1 MNNRLLIAAFV
12 SICFL
17 SGSCKISSGQGSR
30 YDFSSLDS
38 VIQGWVDKGYYPGAS
53 ICVVKND
60 TVIFQKNYRDYT
72 PDTKVYVASAGK
84 WVAAAVIG
92 AVVDRT
98 DLGWDDPVEKWL
110 PEFKDDAKGKILLR
124 QLLSHT
130 SGVRPYLPEP
140 RVDNY
145 NHLDSAVTEILPL
158 DTVFTPGT
166 RFEYGGLAMQIAGRM
181 AEVAMGEEF
190 ETLFQELLAQP
201 LEMKNS
207 HFTPINTDG
216 GHAPMLG
223 GGLCTTM
230 NDYLHFL
237 SMIYHDGMYNG
248 KQIISAE
255 TVKEMQADQVKGAI
269 IPSKNSDNYVAKGL
283 GQSHNG
289 VYGLGE
295 WRELIDKKT
304 GEAYQISSPGW
315 AGAYPWI
322 NKHDK
327 VYGFFI
333 SHVAGSSA
341 KEDGFSSFF
350 GSPVI
355 SRTVSEILK
364 GKPLVVKQ
372 GRINVGNGSLYYE
385 EAGQGEPIIFVHGH
399 SLDHRMWDEQFSV
412 FAKKY
417 HVIRYDL
424 RGYGISSS
432 QTEDYQFMHVEDLV
446 TLMDSLHIKKAHIVG
461 LSLGGFI
468 TADMLAYFPDR
479 MLSAFLASG
488 NIRKSKGPSEP
499 MTKEE
504 AKVRDEEIAA
514 LKQKGVEVMKKEW
527 FEGLMKSGGSQRE
540 RMRVPL
546 WQMIDEWDAW
556 QPMHVEDLVTLMDS
570 LHIKKAHIVGLSLG
584 GFITADML
592 AYFPDR
598 MLSAFLASGNI
609 RKSKGPSEPMT
620 KEEAKV
626 RDEEIAALKKKGVEV
641 MKKEWFEGLMKSGGS
656 QRERMRV
663 PLWQMIDEWDAWQ
676 PLHKEVRVVA
686 GLDAIEELK
695 KSHPAVPALIVE
707 GHSSDNKFSKNPP
720 ILEYLP
726 NGKLKI
732 IEDCGHMMNMERPE
746 EFNAALEEFLINIEQ

>member
-1 MNNRLLIAAFV
+1 MKGRLLIVIFI
-12 SICFL
+12 SICFIA
-17 SGSCKISSGQGSR
+17 GSCNVSSVQGSR
-30 YDFSSLDS
+30 YNFSLLDS
-38 VIQGWVDKGYYPGAS
+38 VIQGWVSKEYYPGAS

-60 TVIFQKNYRDYT
+60 SVIFQKNYGSYT

-92 AVVDRT
+92 AVVDST
-98 DLGWDDPVEKWL
+98 SLDWDDPVEKWL
-110 PEFKDDAKGKILLR
+110 PEFKGDAKGKILLR

-145 NHLDSAVTEILPL
+145 NHLDSAIIEILPL
-158 DTVFTPGT
+158 DTVFTPGS
-166 RFEYGGLAMQIAGRM
+166 RFQYGGLAMQIAGRM
-181 AEVAMGEEF
+181 AEVAMGKEF

-223 GGLCTTM
+223 GGLCTTL
-230 NDYLHFL
+230 NDYIHFL
-237 SMIYHDGMYNG
+237 SMIYHEGMYEG
-248 KQIISAE
+248 KRILTAE
-255 TVKEMQADQVKGAI
+255 TVKEMQANQVKDALVSPGEYTERA
-269 IPSKNSDNYVAKGL
+269 L
-283 GQSHNG
+283 GQSHTG
-289 VYGLGE
+289 IYGLGE

-322 NKHDK
+322 NKRDS

-333 SHVAGSSA
+333 THVAGSSA
-341 KEDGFSSFF
+341 KEDGFSSFY

-364 GKPLVVKQ
+364 GNSLVIKQ

-432 QTEDYQFMHVEDLV
+432 QTEDYQFMHAEDLI
-446 TLMDSLHIKKAHIVG
+446 TLMDSLRIPKAHIVG

-499 MTKEE
+499 MTPEE
-504 AKVRDEEIAA
+504 ARVRDKEIAA
-514 LKQKGVEVMKKEW
+514 LKEKGVDVMKKEW

-540 RMRVPL
+540 RMR
-546 WQMIDEWDAW
+546 E
-556 QPMHVEDLVTLMDS
+556 S
-570 LHIKKAHIVGLSLG
+570 
-584 GFITADML
+584 
-592 AYFPDR
+592 
-598 MLSAFLASGNI
+598 
-609 RKSKGPSEPMT
+609 
-620 KEEAKV
+620 
-626 RDEEIAALKKKGVEV
+626 
-641 MKKEWFEGLMKSGGS
+641 
-656 QRERMRV
+656 
-663 PLWQMIDEWDAWQ
+663 LWQMIDEWDAWQ

-686 GLDAIEELK
+686 GLDAIEKLK
-695 KSHPAVPALIVE
+695 KNHPDVPALIVE
-707 GHSSDNKFSKNPP
+707 GHSSSNRFSKEPP
-720 ILEYLP
+720 ILQYLP
-726 NGKLKI
+726 NGKLKVI
-732 IEDCGHMMNMERPE
+732 DDCGHMLNMERPE
-746 EFNAALEEFLINIEQ
+746 EFNAALEEFLKSAQ

>member
-1 MNNRLLIAAFV
+1 MKGRLLIIIFI
-12 SICFL
+12 SICFIA
-17 SGSCKISSGQGSR
+17 GSCNVSSVQGSR
-30 YDFSSLDS
+30 YNFSSLDS
-38 VIQGWVDKGYYPGAS
+38 VIQGWVSKEYYPGAS

-60 TVIFQKNYRDYT
+60 SVIFQKNYGSYT

-92 AVVDRT
+92 AVVDST
-98 DLGWDDPVEKWL
+98 SLDWDDPVEKWL
-110 PEFKDDAKGKILLR
+110 PEFKGDAKGKILLR

-130 SGVRPYLPEP
+130 SGVCPYLPEP

-145 NHLDSAVTEILPL
+145 NHLDSAIIEILPL
-158 DTVFTPGT
+158 DTVFTPGS
-166 RFEYGGLAMQIAGRM
+166 RFQYGGLAMQIAGRM
-181 AEVAMGEEF
+181 AEVAMGKEF

-201 LEMKNS
+201 LDMKKS

-223 GGLCTTM
+223 GGLCTTL
-230 NDYLHFL
+230 NDYIHFL
-237 SMIYHDGMYNG
+237 SMIYHDGIYHD
-248 KQIISAE
+248 KRILTTE
-255 TVKEMQADQVKGAI
+255 TVKEMQANQVKDALVSPGEYTERA
-269 IPSKNSDNYVAKGL
+269 L
-283 GQSHNG
+283 GQLHTG
-289 VYGLGE
+289 IYGLGE

-322 NKHDK
+322 NKRDS

-333 SHVAGSSA
+333 AHVAGSSA
-341 KEDGFSSFF
+341 KEDGFSSFY

-364 GKPLVVKQ
+364 GNSLVIKQ
-372 GRINVGNGSLYYE
+372 GRVNVGNGSLYYE

-412 FAKKY
+412 LAKKY
-417 HVIRYDL
+417 RVIRYDL

-432 QTEDYQFMHVEDLV
+432 QTEDYQFTHAEDLV

-499 MTKEE
+499 MTPEE
-504 AKVRDEEIAA
+504 ARVRDKEIAA
-514 LKQKGVEVMKKEW
+514 LKEKGVDVMKKEW

-540 RMRVPL
+540 RMR
-546 WQMIDEWDAW
+546 E
-556 QPMHVEDLVTLMDS
+556 S
-570 LHIKKAHIVGLSLG
+570 
-584 GFITADML
+584 
-592 AYFPDR
+592 
-598 MLSAFLASGNI
+598 
-609 RKSKGPSEPMT
+609 
-620 KEEAKV
+620 
-626 RDEEIAALKKKGVEV
+626 
-641 MKKEWFEGLMKSGGS
+641 
-656 QRERMRV
+656 
-663 PLWQMIDEWDAWQ
+663 LWQMIDEWDAWQ

-695 KSHPAVPALIVE
+695 KNHPDVPALIVE
-707 GHSSDNKFSKNPP
+707 GHSSGNRFSKEPP
-720 ILEYLP
+720 IYNIFP
-726 NGKLKI
+726 
-732 IEDCGHMMNMERPE
+732 ME
-746 EFNAALEEFLINIEQ
+746 N

>member
-1 MNNRLLIAAFV
+1 MKGRLLIIIFI
-12 SICFL
+12 SICFIA
-17 SGSCKISSGQGSR
+17 GSCNVSSVQGSR
-30 YDFSSLDS
+30 YNFSSLDS
-38 VIQGWVDKGYYPGAS
+38 VIQGWVSKEYYPGAS
-53 ICVVKND
+53 ICIVKND
-60 TVIFQKNYRDYT
+60 SVIFQKNYGSYT

-92 AVVDRT
+92 AVVDST
-98 DLGWDDPVEKWL
+98 SLDWDDPVEKWL
-110 PEFKDDAKGKILLR
+110 PEFKGDAKGKILLR

-145 NHLDSAVTEILPL
+145 NHLDSAIIEILPL
-158 DTVFTPGT
+158 DTVFTPGS
-166 RFEYGGLAMQIAGRM
+166 RFQYGGLAMQIAGRM
-181 AEVAMGEEF
+181 AEVAMGKEF

-223 GGLCTTM
+223 GGLCTTL
-230 NDYLHFL
+230 NDYIHFL
-237 SMIYHDGMYNG
+237 SMIYHEGMYEG
-248 KQIISAE
+248 KRILTAE
-255 TVKEMQADQVKGAI
+255 TVKEMQANQVKDALVSPGEYTERA
-269 IPSKNSDNYVAKGL
+269 L
-283 GQSHNG
+283 GQSHTG
-289 VYGLGE
+289 IYGLGE

-322 NKHDK
+322 NKRDS

-333 SHVAGSSA
+333 THVAGSSA
-341 KEDGFSSFF
+341 KEDGFSSFY

-364 GKPLVVKQ
+364 GNSLVIKQ

-432 QTEDYQFMHVEDLV
+432 QTEDYQFMHAEDLI
-446 TLMDSLHIKKAHIVG
+446 TLMDSLRIPKAHIVG

-499 MTKEE
+499 MTPEE
-504 AKVRDEEIAA
+504 ARVRDKEIAA
-514 LKQKGVEVMKKEW
+514 LKEKGVDVMKKEW

-540 RMRVPL
+540 RMR
-546 WQMIDEWDAW
+546 E
-556 QPMHVEDLVTLMDS
+556 S
-570 LHIKKAHIVGLSLG
+570 
-584 GFITADML
+584 
-592 AYFPDR
+592 
-598 MLSAFLASGNI
+598 
-609 RKSKGPSEPMT
+609 
-620 KEEAKV
+620 
-626 RDEEIAALKKKGVEV
+626 
-641 MKKEWFEGLMKSGGS
+641 
-656 QRERMRV
+656 
-663 PLWQMIDEWDAWQ
+663 LWQMIDEWDAWQ

-686 GLDAIEELK
+686 GLDAIEKLK
-695 KSHPAVPALIVE
+695 KNHPDVPALIVE
-707 GHSSDNKFSKNPP
+707 GHSSSNRFSKEPP
-720 ILEYLP
+720 ILQYLP
-726 NGKLKI
+726 NGKLKVI
-732 IEDCGHMMNMERPE
+732 DDCGHMLNMERPE
-746 EFNAALEEFLINIEQ
+746 EFNAALEEFLKSAQ

>member
-1 MNNRLLIAAFV
+1 MKNRLLIAAFV

-92 AVVDRT
+92 VVVDRT

-158 DTVFTPGT
+158 DTIFTPGT

-181 AEVAMGEEF
+181 AEVAMGKEF

-269 IPSKNSDNYVAKGL
+269 IPSNNSDNYVAKGL

-289 VYGLGE
+289 IYGLGE

-333 SHVAGSSA
+333 SHVTGSSA

-385 EAGQGEPIIFVHGH
+385 EAGQGEPIIFC
-399 SLDHRMWDEQFSV
+399 SRS
-412 FAKKY
+412 FARPSY
-417 HVIRYDL
+417 
-424 RGYGISSS
+424 
-432 QTEDYQFMHVEDLV
+432 
-446 TLMDSLHIKKAHIVG
+446 VG
-461 LSLGGFI
+461 
-468 TADMLAYFPDR
+468 
-479 MLSAFLASG
+479 
-488 NIRKSKGPSEP
+488 
-499 MTKEE
+499 
-504 AKVRDEEIAA
+504 
-514 LKQKGVEVMKKEW
+514 
-527 FEGLMKSGGSQRE
+527 
-540 RMRVPL
+540 
-546 WQMIDEWDAW
+546 
-556 QPMHVEDLVTLMDS
+556 
-570 LHIKKAHIVGLSLG
+570 
-584 GFITADML
+584 
-592 AYFPDR
+592 
-598 MLSAFLASGNI
+598 
-609 RKSKGPSEPMT
+609 
-620 KEEAKV
+620 
-626 RDEEIAALKKKGVEV
+626 
-641 MKKEWFEGLMKSGGS
+641 
-656 QRERMRV
+656 
-663 PLWQMIDEWDAWQ
+663 
-676 PLHKEVRVVA
+676 
-686 GLDAIEELK
+686 
-695 KSHPAVPALIVE
+695 
-707 GHSSDNKFSKNPP
+707 
-720 ILEYLP
+720 
-726 NGKLKI
+726 
-732 IEDCGHMMNMERPE
+732 
-746 EFNAALEEFLINIEQ
+746 

>member
-1 MNNRLLIAAFV
+1 MKGRLLIVIFI
-12 SICFL
+12 SICFIA
-17 SGSCKISSGQGSR
+17 GSCNVSSVQGSR
-30 YDFSSLDS
+30 YNFSLLDS
-38 VIQGWVDKGYYPGAS
+38 VIQGWVSKEYYPGAS

-60 TVIFQKNYRDYT
+60 SVIFQKNYGSYT

-92 AVVDRT
+92 AVVDST
-98 DLGWDDPVEKWL
+98 SLDWDDPVEKWL
-110 PEFKDDAKGKILLR
+110 PEFKGDAKGKILLR

-145 NHLDSAVTEILPL
+145 NHLDSAIIEILPL
-158 DTVFTPGT
+158 DTVFTPGS
-166 RFEYGGLAMQIAGRM
+166 RFQYGGLAMQIAGRM
-181 AEVAMGEEF
+181 AEVAMGKEF

-223 GGLCTTM
+223 GGLCTTL
-230 NDYLHFL
+230 NDYIHFL
-237 SMIYHDGMYNG
+237 SMIYHEGMYEG
-248 KQIISAE
+248 KRILTAE
-255 TVKEMQADQVKGAI
+255 TVKEMQANQVKDALVSPGEYTEIA
-269 IPSKNSDNYVAKGL
+269 L
-283 GQSHNG
+283 GQSHTG
-289 VYGLGE
+289 IYGLGE

-322 NKHDK
+322 NKRDS

-333 SHVAGSSA
+333 AHVVGSSA
-341 KEDGFSSFF
+341 KEDGFSSFY

-364 GKPLVVKQ
+364 GNSLVIKQ

-432 QTEDYQFMHVEDLV
+432 QTEDYQFMHAEDLI
-446 TLMDSLHIKKAHIVG
+446 TLMDSLRIPKAHIVG

-499 MTKEE
+499 MTPEE
-504 AKVRDEEIAA
+504 ARVRDKEIAA
-514 LKQKGVEVMKKEW
+514 LKEKGVDVMKKEW

-540 RMRVPL
+540 RMR
-546 WQMIDEWDAW
+546 E
-556 QPMHVEDLVTLMDS
+556 S
-570 LHIKKAHIVGLSLG
+570 
-584 GFITADML
+584 
-592 AYFPDR
+592 
-598 MLSAFLASGNI
+598 
-609 RKSKGPSEPMT
+609 
-620 KEEAKV
+620 
-626 RDEEIAALKKKGVEV
+626 
-641 MKKEWFEGLMKSGGS
+641 
-656 QRERMRV
+656 
-663 PLWQMIDEWDAWQ
+663 LWQMIDEWDAWQ

-686 GLDAIEELK
+686 GLDAIEKLK
-695 KSHPAVPALIVE
+695 KNHPDVPALIVE
-707 GHSSDNKFSKNPP
+707 GHSSSNRFSKEPP
-720 ILEYLP
+720 ILQYLP
-726 NGKLKI
+726 NGKLKVI
-732 IEDCGHMMNMERPE
+732 DDCGHMLNMERPE
-746 EFNAALEEFLINIEQ
+746 EFNAALEEFLKSAQ

>member
-1 MNNRLLIAAFV
+1 MKNLLIATFVV
-12 SICFL
+12 SISFL
-17 SGSCKISSGQGSR
+17 SGSCKVSSGQGKL

-269 IPSKNSDNYVAKGL
+269 IPSNNSDNYVAKGL

-289 VYGLGE
+289 IYGLGE
-295 WRELIDKKT
+295 WRESIDKKT

-333 SHVAGSSA
+333 SHVTGSSA

-432 QTEDYQFMHVEDLV
+432 QTEDYQF
-446 TLMDSLHIKKAHIVG
+446 
-461 LSLGGFI
+461 
-468 TADMLAYFPDR
+468 
-479 MLSAFLASG
+479 
-488 NIRKSKGPSEP
+488 
-499 MTKEE
+499 
-504 AKVRDEEIAA
+504 
-514 LKQKGVEVMKKEW
+514 
-527 FEGLMKSGGSQRE
+527 
-540 RMRVPL
+540 
-546 WQMIDEWDAW
+546 
-556 QPMHVEDLVTLMDS
+556 MHVEDLVTLMDS